1 MESKSQFDSLFKRA
15 YPKLFFY
22 ARGIVGNDDDAED
35 VVEDVF
41 VGLWR
46 RRDEVDWS
54 DKIEGY
60 LYRAVFTRAIN
71 LLRMANRSEEQLS
84 LLTAIND
91 RRMAYLESEMGNP
104 QHDAEVVDLRQAI
117 DEALSALPAK
127 SRQVFQMSYIDGL
140 HHQEIAEALG
150 ISVRTVEAHIYT
162 ALRVLRKRLEGTRAL
177 MKIFLCLL

>member
-1 MESKSQFDSLFKRA
+1 MECRLLFDNLFKRV

-35 VVEDVF
+35 VVEDAF
-41 VGLWR
+41 VELWR
-46 RRDEVDWS
+46 RRADVEWG
-54 DKIEGY
+54 DKIEAY
-60 LYRAVFTRAIN
+60 LYRAVFTRSIN

-91 RRMAYLESEMGNP
+91 RRLAYLESQAGNP
-104 QHDAEVVDLRQAI
+104 QRDAEVCDLRQAI

-127 SRQVFQMSYIDGL
+127 SRRVFEMSYIDGFR
-140 HHQEIAEALG
+140 HQEIADELG

-162 ALRVLRKRLEGTRAL
+162 ALRLLRQRLEGAKAL
-177 MKIFLCLL
+177 MKIFLCFL